1 MLSFYPITIKMFI
14 NMYWNKKFNYPTSSR
29 VTINGS
35 RYYNINNTKLPSVTE
50 ILKATESEEKKKSL
64 LQWRQKIGDKEAD
77 RIMIT
82 SSNRGTEMHKNIEQY
97 LIGQSNIELSSD
109 ISESKIMS
117 DKIISSG
124 LCNLDELWGAEVT
137 LSYPGLYAGTADA
150 CGLYNGKETILDFK
164 QSNKPKKREWIEDYF
179 LQIAA
184 YGLAHN
190 EVYSTNISQG
200 VILVCT
206 PPPDCIFQEFI
217 LSEIDF
223 KYYQDKFLEKV
234 KSYNLLN
241 I

>member
-1 MLSFYPITIKMFI
+1 
-14 NMYWNKKFNYPTSSR
+14 MYWNKKFNYPTSSR